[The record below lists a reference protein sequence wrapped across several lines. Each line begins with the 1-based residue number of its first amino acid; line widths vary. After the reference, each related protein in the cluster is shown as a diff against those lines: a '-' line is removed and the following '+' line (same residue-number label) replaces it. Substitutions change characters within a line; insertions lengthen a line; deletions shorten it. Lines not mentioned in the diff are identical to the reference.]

1 MSRQPQFP
9 RYQEPIAGRELTSGP
24 WYSWFQRIDGLVSA
38 GVLSEASASEA
49 IAAICTALGSPDGT
63 PGTIPPFNFLP
74 KWTQVLGSDRITA
87 TGTLAGGRVDLDL
100 AELADSGAGALRG
113 ITRDDYGR
121 VSGTTD
127 ATITAVA
134 GQTTV
139 ANGDAVAGPP
149 TIGLADL
156 ADSGVGA
163 ALVRLTRDA
172 KGRISGTQAAT
183 TDHLTEGA
191 TNLYHTAARV
201 RDTLL
206 TGLSTATNAV
216 IAATD
221 SVLSA
226 LGKLQ
231 AQVSAAMPGALVVS
245 GTNVDY
251 TYVSADANVA
261 RGKTTST
268 ARLYTL
274 DASVLRV
281 GAFYYAA
288 NYASSGDVTV
298 QPAVGTTLRQAG
310 ASVASVTVGPFV
322 LTRFWIR
329 SATEIWTM

>member
-1 MSRQPQFP
+1 MPLYKVPLFQNP
-9 RYQEPIAGRELTSGP
+9 RGNVQVEQGATKGATVGTNV
-24 WYSWFQRIDGLVSA
+24 WNA
-38 GVLSEASASEA
+38 
-49 IAAICTALGSPDGT
+49 DGT
-63 PGTIPPFNFLP
+63 LFVPAAASTPTDPVVSKTLWELVLKVPPNVRALEN
-74 KWTQVLGSDRITA
+74 A
-87 TGTLAGGRVDLDL
+87 TGATGLFAVT
-100 AELADSGAGALRG
+100 AASTGALRT
-113 ITRDDYGR
+113 IQPTVGR
-121 VSGTTD
+121 TTVSNGD
-127 ATITAVA
+127 GVA
-134 GQTTV
+134 GDPV
-139 ANGDAVAGPP
+139 
-149 TIGLADL
+149 IDL
-156 ADSGVGA
+156 AVVPDSGVGA
-163 ALVRLTRDA
+163 ALVVRFTRDGY
-172 KGRISGTQAAT
+172 GRTTGTQAAT

>member
-1 MSRQPQFP
+1 MATPQLPGYAASPLASTGLLSREWYRYLKWLGERETATEAVELPEYKLVGPLSIVVSGLLQNGLASVALKSDELNPEP
-9 RYQEPIAGRELTSGP
+9 RACYGTDDDGAKGWHLIADALAVTADLTKS
-24 WYSWFQRIDGLVSA
+24 V
-38 GVLSEASASEA
+38 
-49 IAAICTALGSPDGT
+49 DGT
-63 PGTIPPFNFLP
+63 TN
-74 KWTQVLGSDRITA
+74 VA
-87 TGTLAGGRVDLDL
+87 TF
-100 AELADSGAGALRG
+100 
-113 ITRDDYGR
+113 
-121 VSGTTD
+121 
-127 ATITAVA
+127 
-134 GQTTV
+134 
-139 ANGDAVAGPP
+139 
-149 TIGLADL
+149 GLADL

>member
-1 MSRQPQFP
+1 MPLYKVPLFQNP
-9 RYQEPIAGRELTSGP
+9 RGNVQVEQGATKGATVGTNV
-24 WYSWFQRIDGLVSA
+24 WNA
-38 GVLSEASASEA
+38 
-49 IAAICTALGSPDGT
+49 DGT
-63 PGTIPPFNFLP
+63 LFVPAAASTPTDPVVSKTLWELVLKVPPNVRALEN
-74 KWTQVLGSDRITA
+74 A
-87 TGTLAGGRVDLDL
+87 TGATGLFAVT
-100 AELADSGAGALRG
+100 AASTGALRT
-113 ITRDDYGR
+113 IQPTVGR
-121 VSGTTD
+121 TTVSNGD
-127 ATITAVA
+127 GVA
-134 GQTTV
+134 GDPV
-139 ANGDAVAGPP
+139 
-149 TIGLADL
+149 IDL
-156 ADSGVGA
+156 AVVPDSGVGA
-163 ALVRLTRDA
+163 ALVVRFTRDGY
-172 KGRISGTQAAT
+172 GRTTGTQAAT

-310 ASVASVTVGPFV
+310 ASVVSVTVGPFV